1 MNLPI
6 AFGKYLL
13 IERLATGGM
22 AEVFKAKAF
31 GLAGFEK
38 IVAIK
43 RIHPH
48 LSLEQEFVNMFID
61 EARIASNLSHPGIV
75 QIFDL
80 GKIDDTYFIAMEY
93 VDGVTLEKY
102 IHSDGDQSEKLM
114 LSCYIIKEISMALNY
129 AHTKKAPDG
138 TPMNIVHRDISP
150 QNVLLSEDGMV
161 KLTDFGVAKA
171 RLRISRTEPGMT
183 KGKYPYMSPE
193 QVLGKQVN
201 HRSDIFSL
209 SVLLYEL
216 LTGKLAFDG
225 ETEFEI
231 MESIKKCEYR
241 LPRKLNKFIPE
252 ELEQIVIKGMQK
264 NPLQRFNSAEE
275 LALCLSEFLSKNKFT
290 EPQDSLKKIVKKTT
304 GRKIDEPGDKVNIST
319 MVLTQRKTSR
329 IKKLFIPGIIGII
342 TLSSIIA
349 YQSQKKKTDKTHETR
364 NSIENN
370 YPERHAQLNQ
380 VIQGNKPTPIIKQR
394 NEQKIPDAKVNINT
408 LPWSYVYIDGKKI
421 GETPLSGIV
430 LNPGEHQFTFEN
442 PQLNLHVTKTIR
454 VEAGGE
460 KTILENLRK

>member
-13 IERLATGGM
+13 IERIATGGM

-31 GLAGFEK
+31 GIAGFEK

-48 LSLEQEFVNMFID
+48 LSLDQEFVNMFID
-61 EARIASNLSHPGIV
+61 EARIASALTHPGIV

-93 VDGVTLEKY
+93 VDGITLEKY
-102 IHSDGDQSEKLM
+102 IHSDVEQSEKLM
-114 LSCYIIKEISMALNY
+114 LSCYIIKEISSALHY
-129 AHTKKAPDG
+129 AHTKKSPDG

-193 QVLGKQVN
+193 QVLGKQVD

-209 SVLLYEL
+209 SVLFYEL

-225 ETEFEI
+225 DTEFEI
-231 MESIKKCEYR
+231 MESIKKCEYQ
-241 LPRKLNKFIPE
+241 LPRKLNRFIPE
-252 ELEQIVIKGMQK
+252 EKIVIKGIQK
-264 NPLQRFNSAEE
+264 NPFQRFNSAEE
-275 LALCLSEFLSKNKFT
+275 LALCLSEFLSKNKFM
-290 EPQDSLKKIVKKTT
+290 EPQNSLKKIVNKIKGT
-304 GRKIDEPGDKVNIST
+304 IDETKDRTDIST
-319 MVLTQRKTSR
+319 IVLRQKKNRG
-329 IKKLFIPGIIGII
+329 IKKLFIPIITVIII
-342 TLSSIIA
+342 TLSLIIV
-349 YQSQKKKTDKTHETR
+349 YQSQEKRTDKARETKT
-364 NSIENN
+364 SIENN
-370 YPERHAQLNQ
+370 YSERHEQLNE
-380 VIQGNKPTPIIKQR
+380 VIEKNKPATTIEER
-394 NEQKIPDAKVNINT
+394 NEQKALVAKVNINT
-408 LPWSYVYIDGKKI
+408 VPWSYVYIDGKKI

-430 LNPGEHQFTFEN
+430 LKPGEHQFTFEN
-442 PQLNLHVTKTIR
+442 PDLNLHITRTIR
-454 VEAGGE
+454 AEAGEE

>member
-13 IERLATGGM
+13 IERIATGGM

-31 GLAGFEK
+31 GIAGFEK

-48 LSLEQEFVNMFID
+48 LSLDQEFVNMFID
-61 EARIASNLSHPGIV
+61 EARIASALTHPGIV

-80 GKIDDTYFIAMEY
+80 GKIEDTYFIAMEY

-102 IHSDGDQSEKLM
+102 IHSDIDESEKL
-114 LSCYIIKEISMALNY
+114 LISCYIVKEISSALHY
-129 AHTKKAPDG
+129 AHTKTAPDG

-150 QNVLLSEDGMV
+150 QNVLLSEDGLV

-193 QVLGKQVN
+193 QVLGKQID

-209 SVLLYEL
+209 SVLFYEL

-231 MESIKKCEYR
+231 MESIKKCEYQ
-241 LPRKLNKFIPE
+241 LPRKFNRFIPE
-252 ELEQIVIKGMQK
+252 ELEKIVIKGMQK
-264 NPLQRFNSAEE
+264 NPSQRFISAEE
-275 LALCLSEFLSKNKFT
+275 LALCLSEFLSKNKFI
-290 EPQDSLKKIVKKTT
+290 EPQNALKKIVNKLK
-304 GRKIDEPGDKVNIST
+304 GKIEEIKDRRDVST
-319 MVLTQRKTSR
+319 MIFRQEKNRR
-329 IKKLFIPGIIGII
+329 IKKLFIPII
-342 TLSSIIA
+342 TVIIILSLIIIVYKA
-349 YQSQKKKTDKTHETR
+349 QEKRTDKTPETKT
-364 NSIENN
+364 SIENN
-370 YPERHAQLNQ
+370 YSERQEQLNL
-380 VIQGNKPTPIIKQR
+380 VLEKIKPTPIIEQR
-394 NEQKIPDAKVNINT
+394 NEQKAPDAKVNINT
-408 LPWSYVYIDGKKI
+408 VPWSYVYIDGKKI
-421 GETPLSGIV
+421 GETPLSGVV
-430 LNPGEHQFTFEN
+430 LKPGEHKFTFEN
-442 PQLNLHVTKTIR
+442 PELNLHLTRTIR
-454 VEAGGE
+454 IESGEE
-460 KTILENLRK
+460 KTLLENLQK